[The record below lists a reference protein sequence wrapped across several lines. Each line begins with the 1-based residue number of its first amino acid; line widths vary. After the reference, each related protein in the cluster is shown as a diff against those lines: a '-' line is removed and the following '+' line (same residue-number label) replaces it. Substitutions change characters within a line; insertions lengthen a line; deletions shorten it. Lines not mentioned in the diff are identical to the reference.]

1 MGFYRGP
8 NIVIDGLELVVDIA
22 SERSYPGSG
31 TTATCLISGKTF
43 IPDVNAPA
51 FVTTGI
57 AHMDMEKD
65 NPDNLKSTSTYSGSN
80 TQNAYTRIAWFN
92 IESSNTNFTPIIGNE
107 VGNNINM
114 GLCVSN
120 YRLLFH
126 QYNNSASSGTSNGDY
141 SAIGTAQIPANTWT
155 QGAIVVNRSAQTLKF
170 YINGVLDKSMSI
182 PVIGNSNSA
191 SVLIGGPDS
200 DSYSGGRYFDGK
212 IARVSHY
219 NRELTAAEIAQ
230 NFNAQK
236 SRFGL

>member
-8 NIVIDGLELVVDIA
+8 NIVTDGLELVVDIA

-43 IPDVNAPA
+43 TPDVNAPT

-65 NPDNLKSTSTYSGSN
+65 NPDNLKSTSAYSGIN

-92 IESSNTNFTPIIGNE
+92 IESSNTNFKPIIGNV

-114 GLCVSN
+114 GLTIAN
-120 YRLLFH
+120 YRLHFR
-126 QYNNSASSGTSNGDY
+126 QYTNATSGGTSSGDY
-141 SAIGTAQIPANTWT
+141 GVSGTAQIPANTWV
-155 QGAIVVNRSAQTLKF
+155 QGAIVINRSAQTLKF
-170 YINGVLDKSMSI
+170 YINGALDKSTSI
-182 PVIGNSNSA
+182 NLIGNSS
-191 SVLIGGPDS
+191 SDYVLIGGPDT
-200 DSYSGGRYFDGK
+200 DSYSGERYFDGK

-219 NRELTAAEIAQ
+219 NKELTAAEIAQ
-230 NFNAQK
+230 DYNALK
-236 SRFGL
+236 SRFI

>member
-1 MGFYRGP
+1 MYVGP
-8 NIVIDGLELVVDIA
+8 DIITDGLELVVDIA

-31 TTATCLISGKTF
+31 TTATCLISGITF
-43 IPDVNAPA
+43 VPDVNTPA

-57 AHMDMEKD
+57 AHVDMEKD
-65 NPDNLKSTSTYSGSN
+65 NPDNLKSTSGYLGIN
-80 TQNAYTRIAWFN
+80 TQNAYTRIGWFN
-92 IESSNTNFTPIIGNE
+92 IESSDDNFKPIIGNV

-114 GLCVSN
+114 GLCVVSS
-120 YRLLFH
+120 RLHFH
-126 QYNNSASSGTSNGDY
+126 QYSNSASGGTSSGDY
-141 SAIGTAQIPANTWT
+141 GTSGTAQIPTNTWV

-170 YINGVLDKSMSI
+170 YINGVLDKSSSI

-200 DSYSGGRYFDGK
+200 DSYSGARYFDGK

-219 NRELTAAEIAQ
+219 NRELTVAEIAQ
-230 NFNAQK
+230 DYGALK

>member
-8 NIVIDGLELVVDIA
+8 NIVTDGLELVVDIA

-31 TTATCLISGKTF
+31 TTTTCIVSGKTF
-43 IPDVNAPA
+43 TPDVNSPT
-51 FVTTGI
+51 FVTSGI

-65 NPDNLKSTSTYSGSN
+65 NPDNLKSTSGYSGMN

-92 IESSNTNFTPIIGNE
+92 IESSNTNFKPIIGNV

-114 GLCVSN
+114 GLTISS
-120 YRLLFH
+120 YKLHFR
-126 QYNNSASSGTSNGDY
+126 QYSNSASGGTSSGDY
-141 SAIGTAQIPANTWT
+141 GTSGTAQIPANTWA

-170 YINGVLDKSMSI
+170 YINGVLDKSTSI
-182 PVIGNSNSA
+182 PVIGNSS
-191 SVLIGGPDS
+191 SPYVLIGGPDS
-200 DSYSGGRYFDGK
+200 DSYSGDRYFDGK

-230 NFNAQK
+230 DYNAQK

>member
-8 NIVIDGLELVVDIA
+8 NIVTDGLELVVDIA

-31 TTATCLISGKTF
+31 TTATCLIFGKTF
-43 IPDVNAPA
+43 VPDVNTPT

-57 AHMDMEKD
+57 AHVDMEKD
-65 NPDNLKSTSTYSGSN
+65 NPDNLKSTSGYTGIN
-80 TQNAYTRIAWFN
+80 MQNAYTRIGWFN
-92 IESSNTNFTPIIGNE
+92 IESSDGNFKPIIGNV

-114 GLCVSN
+114 GLCVESS
-120 YRLLFH
+120 RLHFH
-126 QYNNSASSGTSNGDY
+126 QYSNSASGGTSSGDY
-141 SAIGTAQIPANTWT
+141 GISGTAQIPANTWA

-170 YINGVLDKSMSI
+170 YINGVLDKSSSI
-182 PVIGNSNSA
+182 PVIGNSS
-191 SVLIGGPDS
+191 SDYVLIGGPDS
-200 DSYSGGRYFDGK
+200 DSYSGARYFDGK

-230 NFNAQK
+230 NYNALK

>member
-8 NIVIDGLELVVDIA
+8 NIVTDGLELVVDIA

-31 TTATCLISGKTF
+31 TTATCLISGITF
-43 IPDVNAPA
+43 VPDVNTPT

-57 AHMDMEKD
+57 AHVDMEKD
-65 NPDNLKSTSTYSGSN
+65 NPDNLKSTSGYTGIN
-80 TQNAYTRIAWFN
+80 TQNAYTRIGWFN
-92 IESSNTNFTPIIGNE
+92 IESSDGNFNPIIGNV

-114 GLCVSN
+114 GLTISN
-120 YRLLFH
+120 YRLKFY
-126 QYNNSASSGTSNGDY
+126 QYSNTTNGGTGGGDY
-141 SAIGTAQIPANTWT
+141 GVSGTAQIPANTWA

-170 YINGVLDKSMSI
+170 YINGALDRSTSI
-182 PVIGNSNSA
+182 TVIGNSSSA

-200 DSYSGGRYFDGK
+200 DSYSGARYFDGK

-230 NFNAQK
+230 DYNALK

>member
-8 NIVIDGLELVVDIA
+8 NIVTDGLELVVDIA

-43 IPDVNAPA
+43 TPDVNAPT

-65 NPDNLKSTSTYSGSN
+65 NPDNLKSTSAYSGIN

-92 IESSNTNFTPIIGNE
+92 IESSNTNFKPIIGNV

-114 GLCVSN
+114 GLTIAN
-120 YRLLFH
+120 YRLHFR
-126 QYNNSASSGTSNGDY
+126 QYTNATSGGTSSGDY
-141 SAIGTAQIPANTWT
+141 GVSGTAQIPANTWV
-155 QGAIVVNRSAQTLKF
+155 QGAIVINRSAQTLKF
-170 YINGVLDKSMSI
+170 YINGALDKSTSI
-182 PVIGNSNSA
+182 NLIGNSS
-191 SVLIGGPDS
+191 SDYVLIGGPDT
-200 DSYSGGRYFDGK
+200 DSYSGERYFDGK

-230 NFNAQK
+230 DYNALK
-236 SRFGL
+236 SRFI

>member
-1 MGFYRGP
+1 MYVGP
-8 NIVIDGLELVVDIA
+8 HIITDGLELVVDIA
-22 SERSYPGSG
+22 SEKSYPGSG

-43 IPDVNAPA
+43 VPDVNTPT

-57 AHMDMEKD
+57 AHVDMEKD
-65 NPDNLKSTSTYSGSN
+65 NPDNLKSTSSYSGMI
-80 TQNAYTRIAWFN
+80 TQNAYTRIGWFN
-92 IESSNTNFTPIIGNE
+92 IESSDSNFKPIIGNV

-114 GLCVSN
+114 GLTIVS
-120 YRLLFH
+120 YKLHFR
-126 QYNNSASSGTSNGDY
+126 QYTNATSGGTGSGDY
-141 SAIGTAQIPANTWT
+141 GVSGTAQIPANTWA

-170 YINGVLDKSMSI
+170 YINGTLDRSTSI
-182 PVIGNSNSA
+182 NLIGNSSSA

-200 DSYSGGRYFDGK
+200 DSYSGARYFDGK

-230 NFNAQK
+230 DYGALK

>member
-8 NIVIDGLELVVDIA
+8 NIVTDGLELVVDIA

-31 TTATCLISGKTF
+31 TTATCLVSGITF
-43 IPDVNAPA
+43 IPDVNTPT

-57 AHMDMEKD
+57 AHVDMEKD
-65 NPDNLKSTSTYSGSN
+65 NPDNLKSTSAYSGSN

-92 IESSNTNFTPIIGNE
+92 IESSDGNFKPIIGNV

-114 GLCVSN
+114 GLCVLSS
-120 YRLLFH
+120 RLHFH
-126 QYNNSASSGTSNGDY
+126 QYNNTASGGTANGDY
-141 SAIGTAQIPANTWT
+141 GTSGNAQIPANTWA
-155 QGAIVVNRSAQTLKF
+155 QGAMVVNRSAQTLNF
-170 YINGVLDKSMSI
+170 YINGVLDKSTSI
-182 PVIGNSNSA
+182 PAIGNSSSNY
-191 SVLIGGPDS
+191 VLIGGPDS
-200 DSYSGGRYFDGK
+200 DSYSGARYFDGK

-230 NFNAQK
+230 NYNAQK